1 MYHPQSDGLTERWNR
16 TLLGMLATCVEDR
29 TENWEDYV
37 QKVCMAYNTSTYATT
52 GFTPFFLMFRRQ
64 VRIPADLM
72 YGTAEP
78 ESHDY
83 RIAREYS
90 AGKQERQII
99 RKYMATLMKL
109 GL

>member
-1 MYHPQSDGLTERWNR
+1 
-16 TLLGMLATCVEDR
+16 MLATCVEDR

-83 RIAREYS
+83 GEYAAKLRKTLYDAYRIAREYS

-109 GL
+109 GLVS